1 MKWYSYFI
9 CIILII
15 SGFFTSMLLI
25 DLFSVRS
32 AEYGKVISIETQN
45 NYEDVAKFDYV
56 VIDFSS
62 DDYINYQNISTYSHV
77 DFDGTKHDYLL
88 LFNGKVVSNIQVFA
102 GKIVASYTINIY
114 DTSGSI
120 ISSPNMNFLIEF
132 LDGETKITI
141 NTVNQDSS
149 ISYLNQYMNV
159 NGAILKVVTKGEKI

>member
-1 MKWYSYFI
+1 
-9 CIILII
+9 
-15 SGFFTSMLLI
+15 MLLI

-45 NYEDVAKFDYV
+45 SYKDVAKFDYV

-62 DDYINYQNISTYSHV
+62 DDYMNYQNISTYSHV

-120 ISSPNMNFLIEF
+120 ISSPNINFLIEF